1 MIENAKTAEK
11 VLTQRQ
17 AEILAFIRECLKEN
31 GVPPTHNEI
40 ATQFGLK
47 GTYGVRQHLRLMEK
61 KGYLRLSQGK
71 ARGIRLTSAISS
83 LNDREIHEI
92 PLLGRIAA
100 GQPVLAVEN
109 VEGHLKIS
117 AGVFQGKDLF
127 ALRVQGDSMI
137 NAGIKAGDIAIIN
150 QQPKVHNGE
159 IAAVLIDDEATLKRV
174 IIEQNRVRLKAEN
187 DHFQDIIIT
196 SETDRSF
203 RIAGRF
209 VGLIRQDP
217 VKSSNFREIS

>member
-1 MIENAKTAEK
+1 MMENAITAEK
-11 VLTQRQ
+11 VLTKRQ
-17 AEILAFIRECLKEN
+17 AEILSFIRECLNKN
-31 GVPPTHNEI
+31 GLPPTHSEI
-40 ATQFGLK
+40 ATQFCLK

-61 KGYLRLSQGK
+61 KGYLRLSKGK

-83 LNDREIHEI
+83 LSDSEMHEI
-92 PLLGRIAA
+92 PLIGRIAA

-109 VEGHLKIS
+109 VEDHLKIS

-150 QQPKVHNGE
+150 QQPNVHNGE

-174 IIEQNRVRLKAEN
+174 MVEQNSVRLKAEN
-187 DHFQDIIIT
+187 DHFQDIVIMPDM
-196 SETDRSF
+196 DRRF

-209 VGLIRQDP
+209 VGLIRQSP
-217 VKSSNFREIS
+217 MKSRNFRELS

>member
-1 MIENAKTAEK
+1 MMENAITAEK
-11 VLTQRQ
+11 VLTKRQ
-17 AEILAFIRECLKEN
+17 AEILSFIRECLKEN

-40 ATQFGLK
+40 AMQFGLK

-61 KGYLRLSQGK
+61 KGYLHLSQGK
-71 ARGIRLTSAISS
+71 ARGIRLNSAISS
-83 LNDREIHEI
+83 LYDPEIHEI

-100 GQPVLAVEN
+100 GHPVLAVEN
-109 VEGHLKIS
+109 VEDHFKIS
-117 AGVFQGKDLF
+117 AGVFHGKDLF

-174 IIEQNRVRLKAEN
+174 MLEPNRVRLKAEN

-196 SETDRSF
+196 SETDRRF

-209 VGLIRQDP
+209 VGLIRQDSTN
-217 VKSSNFREIS
+217 SSNFREIS

>member
-1 MIENAKTAEK
+1 MSENLIAVEK

-17 AEILAFIRECLKEN
+17 AEIFAFIQEFLKEN

-61 KGYLRLSQGK
+61 KGCLRLSQGK
-71 ARGIRLTSAISS
+71 ARGIRLTSAISP
-83 LNDREIHEI
+83 LYDREIHEI

-109 VEGHLKIS
+109 IEDHLKIS

-150 QQPKVHNGE
+150 QQPEVNNGE

-174 IIEQNRVRLKAEN
+174 MLEKNRVRLKAEN

-203 RIAGRF
+203 HIAGRF
-209 VGLIRQDP
+209 VGLIRQDAM
-217 VKSSNFREIS
+217 KSSNI

>member
-1 MIENAKTAEK
+1 MIENPITAEK
-11 VLTQRQ
+11 ALTPRQ

-31 GVPPTHNEI
+31 GVPPTHCEI

-83 LNDREIHEI
+83 LSDPEIHEI

-109 VEGHLKIS
+109 VEDHLKIS
-117 AGVFQGKDLF
+117 AGVFQGKNLF

-150 QQPKVHNGE
+150 QQPEVHHGE

-174 IIEQNRVRLKAEN
+174 MLEQNHVRLKSEN
-187 DHFQDIIIT
+187 DYFQDIIIT
-196 SETDRSF
+196 SEIDLRF

-217 VKSSNFREIS
+217 MKSSTFREIS

>member
-1 MIENAKTAEK
+1 MGTTITTGKA
-11 VLTQRQ
+11 LTRRQ
-17 AEILAFIRECLKEN
+17 AEILSFIRECLKEN
-31 GVPPTHNEI
+31 GLPPTQNEI
-40 ATQFGLK
+40 AEQFGLK

-71 ARGIRLTSAISS
+71 ARGIKLTSAISS
-83 LNDREIHEI
+83 LYDREIHEI
-92 PLLGRIAA
+92 PLIGRIAA

-109 VEGHLKIS
+109 VEYHLKIS
-117 AGVFQGKDLF
+117 AGVFQQKDLF

-150 QQPKVHNGE
+150 QQPEVHNGE
-159 IAAVLIDDEATLKRV
+159 IAAVLIDNEATLKRV
-174 IIEQNRVRLKAEN
+174 MLEQNRVRLKAEN

-196 SETDRSF
+196 SETDRRF

-209 VGLIRQDP
+209 VGLIRQDQM
-217 VKSSNFREIS
+217 KSSNFREMS

>member
-1 MIENAKTAEK
+1 MMENAITAEK
-11 VLTQRQ
+11 VLTKRQ
-17 AEILAFIRECLKEN
+17 AEILSFIRECLKEN

-40 ATQFGLK
+40 AMQFGLK

-61 KGYLRLSQGK
+61 KGYLHLSQGK

-83 LNDREIHEI
+83 LYDREIHEI
-92 PLLGRIAA
+92 PLIGRIAA
-100 GQPVLAVEN
+100 GQPALAVEN
-109 VEGHLKIS
+109 IEDHLKIS
-117 AGVFQGKDLF
+117 AGVFHGKDLF
-127 ALRVQGDSMI
+127 ALRVHGDSMI

-174 IIEQNRVRLKAEN
+174 MLEQNRVRLKAEN
-187 DHFQDIIIT
+187 YHFQDIIIM
-196 SETDRSF
+196 SETDRKF
-203 RIAGRF
+203 RIAGKF

-217 VKSSNFREIS
+217 MKTHNFRELS

>member
-1 MIENAKTAEK
+1 MSEHPITAEK

-17 AEILAFIRECLKEN
+17 AEILSFIRKFLKEN
-31 GVPPTHNEI
+31 GVPPTHSEI
-40 ATQFGLK
+40 ATRFGLK

-61 KGYLRLSQGK
+61 KGYLRLSPGK
-71 ARGIRLTSAISS
+71 ARGIMLTSAVSP
-83 LNDREIHEI
+83 LYDQEIHEI

-109 VEGHLKIS
+109 VEDHLKIS
-117 AGVFQGKDLF
+117 ASVFQGKDLF

-150 QQPKVHNGE
+150 QQPKAHNGE

-174 IIEQNRVRLKAEN
+174 MIEQNRVRLKSEN
-187 DHFQDIIIT
+187 DHFQDIIVT
-196 SETDRSF
+196 SDTNRSF
-203 RIAGRF
+203 RIVGRF
-209 VGLIRQDP
+209 VGLIRQGAM
-217 VKSSNFREIS
+217 KSSNFR

>member
-1 MIENAKTAEK
+1 MIENAKTA
-11 VLTQRQ
+11 LTQRQ
-17 AEILAFIRECLKEN
+17 AEIIAFIRECLKEN

-61 KGYLRLSQGK
+61 KGYLHLSQGK
-71 ARGIRLTSAISS
+71 ARGIRLTSAISP
-83 LNDREIHEI
+83 LYDREIHEI

-109 VEGHLKIS
+109 VEDHLRIS
-117 AGVFQGKDLF
+117 TGVFQGNDLF

-150 QQPKVHNGE
+150 QQPEVHNGE
-159 IAAVLIDDEATLKRV
+159 IAAVLIEDEATLKRV
-174 IIEQNRVRLKAEN
+174 MLEQNRVRLKAEN

-217 VKSSNFREIS
+217 MKSSNF

>member
-1 MIENAKTAEK
+1 MNELPITAEK

-17 AEILAFIRECLKEN
+17 AEILSFLRKFIEEN
-31 GVPPTHNEI
+31 GVPPTHSEI
-40 ATQFGLK
+40 AIQFELK

-61 KGYLRLSQGK
+61 KGYLRLSPGK
-71 ARGIRLTSAISS
+71 ARGIMLTSAVSP
-83 LNDREIHEI
+83 LYDQEIHEI
-92 PLLGRIAA
+92 PLLGHIAA

-109 VEGHLKIS
+109 VEDHLKIG

-137 NAGIKAGDIAIIN
+137 NAGINAGDIAIIN
-150 QQPKVHNGE
+150 QQPEVHNGE

-174 IIEQNRVRLKAEN
+174 MLEQNRVRLKAEN

-196 SETDRSF
+196 SETDRRF
-203 RIAGRF
+203 CIAGRF

-217 VKSSNFREIS
+217 MKSSNF

>member
-1 MIENAKTAEK
+1 MSENFIAVEK
-11 VLTQRQ
+11 RLTQRQ
-17 AEILAFIRECLKEN
+17 SEILSFIRKYLKEN
-31 GVPPTHNEI
+31 GVPPTHSEI

-71 ARGIRLTSAISS
+71 ARGIRLLPANSS
-83 LNDREIHEI
+83 LSDSETHEI

-109 VEGHLKIS
+109 VKDHLKIS

-137 NAGIKAGDIAIIN
+137 NAGIKSGDIAIIN
-150 QQPKVHNGE
+150 QQPEVHNGE

-174 IIEQNRVRLKAEN
+174 MLEKNRIRLKAEN

-196 SETDRSF
+196 QNTARSF

-209 VGLIRQDP
+209 VGLIRQDAM
-217 VKSSNFREIS
+217 KSSNI

>member
-1 MIENAKTAEK
+1 MGEK
-11 VLTQRQ
+11 ALTKRQ
-17 AEILAFIRECLKEN
+17 AEILTFIRDSLKEN
-31 GVPPTHNEI
+31 GVPPTHTEI
-40 ATQFGLK
+40 ATQFCLK

-83 LNDREIHEI
+83 LCDPEIHEI

-109 VEGHLKIS
+109 VEDHLRIS
-117 AGVFQGKDLF
+117 SGLFQGKDLF
-127 ALRVQGDSMI
+127 ALRVRGDSMT

-159 IAAVLIDDEATLKRV
+159 IAAVLIDDEAILKRV
-174 IIEQNRVRLKAEN
+174 IPEQNGVRLKAEN
-187 DHFQDIIIT
+187 DHFQDIVIKPDM
-196 SETDRSF
+196 DRRF
-203 RIAGRF
+203 RIAGKF
-209 VGLIRQDP
+209 VGLIRQSP
-217 VKSSNFREIS
+217 MKSHNYGELS

>member
-1 MIENAKTAEK
+1 
-11 VLTQRQ
+11 
-17 AEILAFIRECLKEN
+17 
-31 GVPPTHNEI
+31 
-40 ATQFGLK
+40 
-47 GTYGVRQHLRLMEK
+47 MEK
-61 KGYLRLSQGK
+61 KGYLHLSQGK
-71 ARGIRLTSAISS
+71 ARGIRLTSAISP
-83 LNDREIHEI
+83 LYDREIHEI
-92 PLLGRIAA
+92 PLLGCIAA

-109 VEGHLKIS
+109 VEDHLRIS
-117 AGVFQGKDLF
+117 TGVFQGNDLF

-159 IAAVLIDDEATLKRV
+159 IAAVLIEDEATLKRV
-174 IIEQNRVRLKAEN
+174 MLEQNRVRLKAEN

-217 VKSSNFREIS
+217 MKSSNF

>member
-1 MIENAKTAEK
+1 MSENLIAIEK

-17 AEILAFIRECLKEN
+17 AEILSFIRKFLKEN
-31 GVPPTHNEI
+31 GVPPTHSEI

-83 LNDREIHEI
+83 LHDQEIHEI
-92 PLLGRIAA
+92 PLIGRIAA

-109 VEGHLKIS
+109 VEDHLKIS

-137 NAGIKAGDIAIIN
+137 NAGIKSGDIAIIN
-150 QQPKVHNGE
+150 QQPEVHNGE

-174 IIEQNRVRLKAEN
+174 MLEQNRVRLKAEN
-187 DHFQDIIIT
+187 DHFQDIVIT
-196 SETDRSF
+196 SETDRRF
-203 RIAGRF
+203 CIAGRF

-217 VKSSNFREIS
+217 MESSNFREIS

>member
-1 MIENAKTAEK
+1 MIENVITDEN

-17 AEILAFIRECLKEN
+17 AEILTFIRECLKEN

-83 LNDREIHEI
+83 LYDREIHEI
-92 PLLGRIAA
+92 PLIGRISA

-109 VEGHLKIS
+109 VEDRLKIS

-150 QQPKVHNGE
+150 QQPMVHNGE

-174 IIEQNRVRLKAEN
+174 MLEQNGVRLKAEN

-196 SETDRSF
+196 SETDRRF

-217 VKSSNFREIS
+217 MKSSNFREIS

>member
-1 MIENAKTAEK
+1 MIKNALTAEK

-17 AEILAFIRECLKEN
+17 AEILTFIRECLKKN

-83 LNDREIHEI
+83 LYDREIYEI
-92 PLLGRIAA
+92 PLIGRIAA
-100 GQPVLAVEN
+100 GQPVLAEECVED
-109 VEGHLKIS
+109 HLKIS

-150 QQPKVHNGE
+150 QQPKVLNGE
-159 IAAVLIDDEATLKRV
+159 IAAVLIDNEATLKRV
-174 IIEQNRVRLKAEN
+174 MLEQNRVRLKAEN
-187 DHFQDIIIT
+187 DQFQDIIIT
-196 SETDRSF
+196 SETGRNF
-203 RIAGRF
+203 RIAGRL

-217 VKSSNFREIS
+217 MKSSNF

>member
-1 MIENAKTAEK
+1 MNEPPIRAEK

-17 AEILAFIRECLKEN
+17 AEILSFLRIFLEEN
-31 GVPPTHNEI
+31 GVPPTHSEI

-61 KGYLRLSQGK
+61 KGYLRLSPGK
-71 ARGIRLTSAISS
+71 ARGIMLTSAVSS
-83 LNDREIHEI
+83 FYDQEIHEI

-100 GQPVLAVEN
+100 GRPVLAVEN
-109 VEGHLKIS
+109 IEDHLKVG

-150 QQPKVHNGE
+150 QQPEVNNGE

-174 IIEQNRVRLKAEN
+174 MLEKNRIRLKAEN
-187 DHFQDIIIT
+187 DQFQDIIIT
-196 SETDRSF
+196 QKAARSI
-203 RIAGRF
+203 RIAGRY
-209 VGLIRQDP
+209 VGLIRQDV
-217 VKSSNFREIS
+217 VKSSNIW